1 MEPEEPQPLCFS
13 GSVALLYP
21 YKCQRWDYLQFNPLS
36 HVCQIGI
43 FF

>member
-21 YKCQRWDYLQFNPLS
+21 YKCQRWEYT
-36 HVCQIGI
+36 IYG
-43 FF
+43 